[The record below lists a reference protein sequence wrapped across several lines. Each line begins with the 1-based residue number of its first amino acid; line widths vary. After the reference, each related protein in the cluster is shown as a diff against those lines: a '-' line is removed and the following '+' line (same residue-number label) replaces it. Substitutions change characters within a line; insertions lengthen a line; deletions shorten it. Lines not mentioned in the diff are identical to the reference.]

1 MCACERSDKM
11 RVWLYARL
19 SRDEDDE
26 LNSLTNQQNIIREY
40 ANKNGFNIV
49 GESFDDNVS
58 GMHFNRDGI
67 NKIYEAVENKLI
79 DAVIVKD
86 MSRLGRHK
94 TQTALFIDYLREN
107 DVKVLSVT
115 ENLDTSN
122 ENDDLIIGFKG
133 LFNDMYARDISR
145 KVRAGFLQKQKEG
158 LVMIPPMGYF
168 KDKNTKEILIMEEP
182 ANIVRRIF
190 QMYLDGYG
198 LKNIAHKL
206 NAEGLKTPAYYQL
219 KYLNKKQGYNKPEI
233 TTRYLWNGTA
243 VKRVLINE
251 FYCGNLVNHKYMLDK
266 INKQRKTYSTDEQIR
281 HDNAVPALISKED
294 FDKVQMLLESKK
306 KDNVRSN
313 FDKPYHRYT
322 GLIKCGDCGSSFSCK
337 IRKCK
342 DKPDRIEYVCN
353 SYHRYGKEHCS
364 PHRIN
369 ESVLD
374 EIVYSELLN
383 IRQQAQEN
391 FKQIDAKLS
400 LWKQNKALS
409 QNNIKS
415 LTEQLSQRKLDQE
428 EILLERLRDKE
439 RADVYTQMLEKCEN
453 DIERISKRIDE
464 IEHIDETIKK
474 RKADIKSSIEVL
486 DKIIEEK
493 SINDS
498 DLRMLVDHIKISE
511 VNGKLD
517 VNITLNGRFKSHTD
531 IYDTG
536 ELVDSSIAS

>member
-1 MCACERSDKM
+1 MCACERSDNM

-26 LNSLTNQQNIIREY
+26 LNSLTNQQNIIREF
-40 ANKNGFNIV
+40 ADKNGFNIV

-58 GMHFNRDGI
+58 GMHFNREGI
-67 NKIYEAVENKLI
+67 NKIYEVVENKLI

-168 KDKNTKEILIMEEP
+168 KDKNTGEILIMEEP
-182 ANIVRRIF
+182 ASIVRRIF

-206 NAEGLKTPAYYQL
+206 NDEGHKTPAYYQL
-219 KYLNKKQGYNKPEI
+219 KYLDKHQGYNKPEI

-243 VKRVLINE
+243 VKRVLTNE

-266 INKQRKTYSTDEQIR
+266 INRQRKTYSVDEQIR
-281 HDNAVPALISKED
+281 HDNAVPAIVSKED
-294 FDKVQMLLESKK
+294 YDKVQMLLESKK
-306 KDNVRSN
+306 KDNVRST
-313 FDKPYHRYT
+313 FSKSYHRYT
-322 GLIKCGDCGSSFSCK
+322 GLIKCADCGSSFSCK
-337 IRKCK
+337 IRKWK
-342 DKPDRIEYVCN
+342 DKADRIEYVCN

-369 ESVLD
+369 EIVLD
-374 EIVYSELLN
+374 EIIYAELLN
-383 IRQQAQEN
+383 IREQAEEK
-391 FKQIDAKLS
+391 FKQIDAKLN
-400 LWKQNKALS
+400 LWKQNKSLS
-409 QNNIKS
+409 QNNIK
-415 LTEQLSQRKLDQE
+415 LLNEQLSQRKSDQQ

-439 RADVYTQMLEKCEN
+439 RADIYTQMLEKCES
-453 DIERISKRIDE
+453 DIETLSKRIAELEDM
-464 IEHIDETIKK
+464 DNTIKK
-474 RKADIKSSIEVL
+474 RKAEILNSIEIFN
-486 DKIIEEK
+486 KIIEEG
-493 SINDS
+493 SISDS
-498 DLRMLVDHIKISE
+498 DLRMLIDKIEIFEKDSKLDINIIL
-511 VNGKLD
+511 NGKFKEH
-517 VNITLNGRFKSHTD
+517 TLNFNEVQ
-531 IYDTG
+531 I
-536 ELVDSSIAS
+536 LNLAS

>member
-1 MCACERSDKM
+1 MCACERGVKM

-40 ANKNGFNIV
+40 AEKNNYTVV

-58 GMHFNRDGI
+58 GMHFNREGI
-67 NKIYEAVENKLI
+67 NKIYEAVENKSI

-107 DVKVLSVT
+107 SVKVLSVT

-168 KDKNTKEILIMEEP
+168 KDKNTKEIIIMEEP

-198 LKNIAHKL
+198 LKAIANQL
-206 NAEGLKTPAYYQL
+206 NSEGIKTPSYYQQ
-219 KYLNKKQGYNKPEI
+219 KYIGKGIPYTKPEI
-233 TTRYLWNGTA
+233 TSRYLWEGTA
-243 VKRVLINE
+243 VKRILQNE
-251 FYCGNLVNHKYMLDK
+251 FYTGTVVCHQSYTSK
-266 INKQRKTYSTDEQIR
+266 INHIRKDLPAEEHFR
-281 HDNAVPALISKED
+281 HENFVPAIIDKD
-294 FDKVQMLLESKK
+294 VFGKVQFLLENKK
-306 KDNVRSN
+306 HNNVRASSN
-313 FDKPYHRYT
+313 RPYHRYT

-337 IRKCK
+337 TRKFR
-342 DKPDRIEYVCN
+342 DREPYYEYVCN

-364 PHRIN
+364 PHRIK
-369 ESVLD
+369 ESILD
-374 EIVYSELLN
+374 KIIYDELLVLRN
-383 IRQQAQEN
+383 NALEN
-391 FKQIDAKLS
+391 FKQIDAKLNTWQRNKS
-400 LWKQNKALS
+400 LT
-409 QNNIKS
+409 QNNIA
-415 LTEQLSQRKLDQE
+415 LLNEQLSQRKSDQQ

-439 RADVYTQMLEKCEN
+439 RADIYTQMLEKCES
-453 DIERISKRIDE
+453 DIDSLSKRIAELEDM
-464 IEHIDETIKK
+464 DATIKK
-474 RKADIKSSIEVL
+474 RKAEISSSIEIFN
-486 DKIIEEK
+486 KIIDEGTI
-493 SINDS
+493 SDS
-498 DLRMLVDHIKISE
+498 DLRMLIDKIEISEKDNKLDIKIIL
-511 VNGKLD
+511 NGKF
-517 VNITLNGRFKSHTD
+517 NEHSLN
-531 IYDTG
+531 YDKI
-536 ELVDSSIAS
+536 EMLNLVS

>member
-1 MCACERSDKM
+1 MCACKRGEVM

-40 ANKNGFNIV
+40 AEKNGYIVV

-58 GMHFNRDGI
+58 GMHFNREGI
-67 NKIYEAVENKLI
+67 NKIYEAVENKSI

-133 LFNDMYARDISR
+133 LLNDMYARDISR

-206 NAEGLKTPAYYQL
+206 NEEGLKTPAYYQL
-219 KYLNKKQGYNKPEI
+219 KYLDKHQGYNKPEI

-243 VKRVLINE
+243 VKRVLTNE

-266 INKQRKTYSTDEQIR
+266 INRQRKTYSIDEQIR
-281 HDNAVPALISKED
+281 HDNAVPAIVSKED

-306 KDNVRSN
+306 KGNVRST
-313 FDKPYHRYT
+313 FSKPYHRYT
-322 GLIKCGDCGSSFSCK
+322 GLIKCADCGSSFSCK
-337 IRKCK
+337 IRKWK

-369 ESVLD
+369 ETVLD
-374 EIVYSELLN
+374 EIIYAELLN
-383 IRQQAQEN
+383 IREQAQEN
-391 FKQIDAKLS
+391 FKQIDAKLN
-400 LWKQNKALS
+400 LWKHNKSLS
-409 QNNIKS
+409 QNNIK
-415 LTEQLSQRKLDQE
+415 LLNEQLSQRKSDQQ

-439 RADVYTQMLEKCEN
+439 RTDIYTQMLEKCES
-453 DIERISKRIDE
+453 DIDTLSKRIAELEDM
-464 IEHIDETIKK
+464 DNTIKK
-474 RKADIKSSIEVL
+474 RKAEISNSIEIFN
-486 DKIIEEK
+486 KIIDEGTI
-493 SINDS
+493 SDS
-498 DLRMLVDHIKISE
+498 DLRMLIDKILISE
-511 VNGKLD
+511 RDGKLD
-517 VNITLNGRFKSHTD
+517 ININLNGKFKEHSLNYNE
-531 IYDTG
+531 I
-536 ELVDSSIAS
+536 EILNLVS

>member
-1 MCACERSDKM
+1 M
-11 RVWLYARL
+11 
-19 SRDEDDE
+19 
-26 LNSLTNQQNIIREY
+26 
-40 ANKNGFNIV
+40 
-49 GESFDDNVS
+49 
-58 GMHFNRDGI
+58 
-67 NKIYEAVENKLI
+67 
-79 DAVIVKD
+79 
-86 MSRLGRHK
+86 
-94 TQTALFIDYLREN
+94 
-107 DVKVLSVT
+107 
-115 ENLDTSN
+115 
-122 ENDDLIIGFKG
+122 
-133 LFNDMYARDISR
+133 
-145 KVRAGFLQKQKEG
+145 
-158 LVMIPPMGYF
+158 
-168 KDKNTKEILIMEEP
+168 
-182 ANIVRRIF
+182 
-190 QMYLDGYG
+190 
-198 LKNIAHKL
+198 
-206 NAEGLKTPAYYQL
+206 
-219 KYLNKKQGYNKPEI
+219 
-233 TTRYLWNGTA
+233 
-243 VKRVLINE
+243 
-251 FYCGNLVNHKYMLDK
+251 
-266 INKQRKTYSTDEQIR
+266 
-281 HDNAVPALISKED
+281 
-294 FDKVQMLLESKK
+294 
-306 KDNVRSN
+306 
-313 FDKPYHRYT
+313 
-322 GLIKCGDCGSSFSCK
+322 
-337 IRKCK
+337 
-342 DKPDRIEYVCN
+342 
-353 SYHRYGKEHCS
+353 
-364 PHRIN
+364 
-369 ESVLD
+369 
-374 EIVYSELLN
+374 LN

>member
-1 MCACERSDKM
+1 MCACERSDSM

-26 LNSLTNQQNIIREY
+26 LNSLTNQQNIIREF
-40 ANKNGFNIV
+40 ADKNNYTVV

-58 GMHFNRDGI
+58 GMHFNREGI
-67 NKIYEAVENKLI
+67 NKIYEVVENKLI

-168 KDKNTKEILIMEEP
+168 KDKNTGEILIMEEP

-206 NAEGLKTPAYYQL
+206 NDEGLKTPAYYQL
-219 KYLNKKQGYNKPEI
+219 KYLDKHQGYNKPEI

-243 VKRVLINE
+243 VKRVLTNE

-266 INKQRKTYSTDEQIR
+266 INRQRKTYSADEQIR
-281 HDNAVPALISKED
+281 HDNAVPAIVSKED

-306 KDNVRSN
+306 KDNVRATFS
-313 FDKPYHRYT
+313 KPYHRYT
-322 GLIKCGDCGSSFSCK
+322 GLIKCAECGSSFSCK
-337 IRKCK
+337 IRKWK

-353 SYHRYGKEHCS
+353 SYHRYGKEHCT

-369 ESVLD
+369 ETVLD
-374 EIVYSELLN
+374 EIIYAELLN
-383 IRQQAQEN
+383 IREQAKEN
-391 FKQIDAKLS
+391 FKQIDAKLN
-400 LWKQNKALS
+400 LWKQNKSLS
-409 QNNIKS
+409 QNNIK
-415 LTEQLSQRKLDQE
+415 LLNEQLSQRKSDQQ

-439 RADVYTQMLEKCEN
+439 RTDIYTQMLEKCES
-453 DIERISKRIDE
+453 DIKTLSKRIAELEDM
-464 IEHIDETIKK
+464 DNTIKK
-474 RKADIKSSIEVL
+474 RKAEISSSIEIFN
-486 DKIIEEK
+486 KIIEEG
-493 SINDS
+493 SISDS
-498 DLRMLVDHIKISE
+498 DLRMLIDKIEISE
-511 VNGKLD
+511 KDDSLD
-517 VNITLNGRFKSHTD
+517 INITLNGKFKEHALNFNEVQTLN
-531 IYDTG
+531 
-536 ELVDSSIAS
+536 LVS

>member
-1 MCACERSDKM
+1 MCACERSDSM

-26 LNSLTNQQNIIREY
+26 LNSLTNQQNIIREF
-40 ANKNGFNIV
+40 ADKNNYTVV

-58 GMHFNRDGI
+58 GMHFNREGI
-67 NKIYEAVENKLI
+67 NKIYEVVENKLI

-168 KDKNTKEILIMEEP
+168 KDKNTGEILIMEEP

-206 NAEGLKTPAYYQL
+206 NDEGLKTPAYYQL
-219 KYLNKKQGYNKPEI
+219 KYLDKHQGYNKPEI

-243 VKRVLINE
+243 VKRVLTNE

-266 INKQRKTYSTDEQIR
+266 INRQRKTYSADEQIR
-281 HDNAVPALISKED
+281 HDNAVPAIVSKED

-306 KDNVRSN
+306 KDNVRATFS
-313 FDKPYHRYT
+313 KPYHRYT
-322 GLIKCGDCGSSFSCK
+322 GLIKCADCGSSFSCK
-337 IRKCK
+337 IRKWK

-353 SYHRYGKEHCS
+353 SYHRYGKEHCT

-369 ESVLD
+369 ETVLD
-374 EIVYSELLN
+374 EIIYAELLN
-383 IRQQAQEN
+383 IREQAKEN
-391 FKQIDAKLS
+391 FKQIDAKLN
-400 LWKQNKALS
+400 LWKQNKSLS
-409 QNNIKS
+409 QNNIK
-415 LTEQLSQRKLDQE
+415 LLNEQLSQRKSDQQ

-439 RADVYTQMLEKCEN
+439 RTDIYTQMLEKCES
-453 DIERISKRIDE
+453 DIKALSKRIAELEDM
-464 IEHIDETIKK
+464 DNTIKK
-474 RKADIKSSIEVL
+474 RKAEISSSIEIFN
-486 DKIIEEK
+486 KIIEEG
-493 SINDS
+493 SISDS
-498 DLRMLVDHIKISE
+498 DLRMLIDKIEISE
-511 VNGKLD
+511 KDDSLD
-517 VNITLNGRFKSHTD
+517 INITLNGKFKEHALNFNEVQTLN
-531 IYDTG
+531 
-536 ELVDSSIAS
+536 LVS

>member
-1 MCACERSDKM
+1 MCACERSDVM

-40 ANKNGFNIV
+40 ADKNNYTIV

-58 GMHFNRDGI
+58 GMHFNREGI
-67 NKIYEAVENKLI
+67 NKIYEVVENKFI

-206 NAEGLKTPAYYQL
+206 NEDGYKTPAYYQL
-219 KYLNKKQGYNKPEI
+219 KYLDKHQGYNKPEI

-243 VKRVLINE
+243 VKRVLTNE

-266 INKQRKTYSTDEQIR
+266 INRQRKTYSVDEQIR
-281 HDNAVPALISKED
+281 HDNAVPAIISKED
-294 FDKVQMLLESKK
+294 FDRVQMLLESKK
-306 KDNVRSN
+306 KGNVRST
-313 FDKPYHRYT
+313 FSKPYHRYT
-322 GLIKCGDCGSSFSCK
+322 GLINCADCGSSFSCK
-337 IRKCK
+337 IRKWK

-369 ESVLD
+369 ETVLD
-374 EIVYSELLN
+374 EIIYAELLN
-383 IRQQAQEN
+383 IREQAQEN
-391 FKQIDAKLS
+391 FKQIDAKLN
-400 LWKQNKALS
+400 LWKQNKSLS
-409 QNNIKS
+409 QNNIK
-415 LTEQLSQRKLDQE
+415 LLNEQLSQRKSDQQ

-439 RADVYTQMLEKCEN
+439 RTDIYTQMLEKCES
-453 DIERISKRIDE
+453 DIKTLSKRIAELEDM
-464 IEHIDETIKK
+464 DNTIKK
-474 RKADIKSSIEVL
+474 RKAEISSSIEIFN
-486 DKIIEEK
+486 KIIDEGTI
-493 SINDS
+493 SDS
-498 DLRMLVDHIKISE
+498 DLRMLIDKIEISE
-511 VNGKLD
+511 KDSKLDINIILNGKFKEH
-517 VNITLNGRFKSHTD
+517 TLNFNEVQ
-531 IYDTG
+531 ILN
-536 ELVDSSIAS
+536 LVS

>member
-1 MCACERSDKM
+1 MCACERGEIM

-40 ANKNGFNIV
+40 AEKNNYIIV

-58 GMHFNRDGI
+58 GMHFNREGI
-67 NKIYEAVENKLI
+67 NKIYEVVENKLI

-107 DVKVLSVT
+107 EVKVLSVT

-168 KDKNTKEILIMEEP
+168 KDKNTKEIVIMEEP

-198 LKNIAHKL
+198 LKSIAQTL
-206 NAEGLKTPAYYQL
+206 NNEGVKTPSFYQK
-219 KYLNKKQGYNKPEI
+219 KYIGKGIPYTKPEI
-233 TTRYLWNGTA
+233 TSRYLWEGTA
-243 VKRVLINE
+243 VKRILQNE
-251 FYCGNLVNHKYMLDK
+251 FYTGTVVCHQSYTNKINHIRKMLPTEEHFKHENLVPAIIDK
-266 INKQRKTYSTDEQIR
+266 D
-281 HDNAVPALISKED
+281 V
-294 FDKVQMLLESKK
+294 FDKVQYLLENKK
-306 KDNVRSN
+306 KNNVRASSN
-313 FDKPYHRYT
+313 KPYHRYT

-337 IRKCK
+337 TRKFR
-342 DKPDRIEYVCN
+342 DREPYYEYVCN
-353 SYHRYGKEHCS
+353 SYHRYGKEHCT
-364 PHRIN
+364 PHRIK

-374 EIVYSELLN
+374 KIIYDELLV
-383 IRQQAQEN
+383 IRDNAIEN
-391 FKQIDAKLS
+391 FKQIDTKLNTWQRNKS
-400 LWKQNKALS
+400 LA
-409 QNNIKS
+409 QNNIALLNIQ
-415 LTEQLSQRKLDQE
+415 LTQRKSDQQ

-439 RADVYTQMLEKCEN
+439 RADVYTQMLEKCES
-453 DIERISKRIDE
+453 DIEILSKRIAELEDM
-464 IEHIDETIKK
+464 DSTIKK
-474 RKADIKSSIEVL
+474 RKAEISNSIEIFNM
-486 DKIIEEK
+486 IIDEGTI
-493 SINDS
+493 SDS
-498 DLRMLVDHIKISE
+498 DLRMLIDKIIISE
-511 VNGKLD
+511 KDGKLD
-517 VNITLNGRFKSHTD
+517 IKIIINGKFREHTLNFD
-531 IYDTG
+531 EVQILN
-536 ELVDSSIAS
+536 LVS

>member
-1 MCACERSDKM
+1 MCACERSGNM

-19 SRDEDDE
+19 SRDEGDE
-26 LNSLTNQQNIIREY
+26 LNSLTNQQNIIREF
-40 ANKNGFNIV
+40 AEKNNYTVV

-67 NKIYEAVENKLI
+67 NKIYEVVENKLI

-206 NAEGLKTPAYYQL
+206 NDEGFKTPAYYQL
-219 KYLNKKQGYNKPEI
+219 KYLDKHQGYNKPEI

-243 VKRVLINE
+243 VKRVLTNE

-266 INKQRKTYSTDEQIR
+266 INKQRKTYSANEQIR
-281 HDNAVPALISKED
+281 HDNAVPAIVNKED

-306 KDNVRSN
+306 KNNVRSTSN
-313 FDKPYHRYT
+313 KPYHRYT

-337 IRKCK
+337 IRKWK

-364 PHRIN
+364 PHRIK

-374 EIVYSELLN
+374 KIIFDELLV
-383 IRQQAQEN
+383 IRDNTTES
-391 FKQIDAKLS
+391 FKQIDAKLNT
-400 LWKQNKALS
+400 WQKNKSLS
-409 QNNIKS
+409 QNNIK
-415 LTEQLSQRKLDQE
+415 LLNEKLSQRKSDQQ

-439 RADVYTQMLEKCEN
+439 RADIYTQMLEKCES
-453 DIERISKRIDE
+453 DIETLSKRIAELEDM
-464 IEHIDETIKK
+464 DTTIKK
-474 RKADIKSSIEVL
+474 RKAEISNSIEIFT
-486 DKIIEEK
+486 KIIGEGAI
-493 SINDS
+493 SDS
-498 DLRMLVDHIKISE
+498 DLRMLIDKIEISE
-511 VNGKLD
+511 HNGKLD
-517 VNITLNGRFKSHTD
+517 IIIILNGKFKEHNLNFD
-531 IYDTG
+531 EVQILN
-536 ELVDSSIAS
+536 LVS

>member
-1 MCACERSDKM
+1 MCACERSGNM

-26 LNSLTNQQNIIREY
+26 LNSLTNQQNIIREFAEKSNY
-40 ANKNGFNIV
+40 TVV

-67 NKIYEAVENKLI
+67 NKIYEVVENKLI

-206 NAEGLKTPAYYQL
+206 NDEGFKTPAYYQL
-219 KYLNKKQGYNKPEI
+219 KYLDKHQGYNKPEI

-243 VKRVLINE
+243 VKRVLTNE

-266 INKQRKTYSTDEQIR
+266 INKQRKIYSANEQIR
-281 HDNAVPALISKED
+281 HDNAVPAIVNKED

-306 KDNVRSN
+306 KNNVRSTSN
-313 FDKPYHRYT
+313 KPYHRYA
-322 GLIKCGDCGSSFSCK
+322 GLIKCGDCSSSFSCK
-337 IRKCK
+337 IRKWK

-364 PHRIN
+364 PHRIK

-374 EIVYSELLN
+374 KIIFDELLV
-383 IRQQAQEN
+383 IRDNTTES
-391 FKQIDAKLS
+391 FKQIDAKLNT
-400 LWKQNKALS
+400 WQKNKSLS
-409 QNNIKS
+409 QNNIK
-415 LTEQLSQRKLDQE
+415 LLIEKLSQRKSDQQ

-439 RADVYTQMLEKCEN
+439 RADIYTQMLEKCES
-453 DIERISKRIDE
+453 DIETLSKRIAELEDM
-464 IEHIDETIKK
+464 DNTIKK
-474 RKADIKSSIEVL
+474 RKAEISSSIEIFN
-486 DKIIEEK
+486 KIINEGTI
-493 SINDS
+493 SNS
-498 DLRMLVDHIKISE
+498 DLRMLIDKIEISE
-511 VNGKLD
+511 NEGNLDISIIFNGKFREHA
-517 VNITLNGRFKSHTD
+517 LNFDEVQRLN
-531 IYDTG
+531 
-536 ELVDSSIAS
+536 LVS

>member
-1 MCACERSDKM
+1 MCACERSDDM

-40 ANKNGFNIV
+40 AEKNNYTIV

-58 GMHFNRDGI
+58 GMHFNREGI

-168 KDKNTKEILIMEEP
+168 KDKNTGKVIIMDEP

-206 NAEGLKTPAYYQL
+206 NDEGHKTPAYYQL
-219 KYLNKKQGYNKPEI
+219 KYLDKHQGYNKPEI

-243 VKRVLINE
+243 VKRVLTNE

-266 INKQRKTYSTDEQIR
+266 INRQRKTYSVDEQIR
-281 HDNAVPALISKED
+281 HDNAVPAIISKED

-306 KDNVRSN
+306 KGNVRATFS
-313 FDKPYHRYT
+313 KPYHRYT
-322 GLIKCGDCGSSFSCK
+322 GLIKCADCGSSFSCK
-337 IRKCK
+337 IRKWK

-369 ESVLD
+369 ETTLD
-374 EIVYSELLN
+374 EIVYAELLN
-383 IRQQAQEN
+383 IKEQAKEN
-391 FKQIDAKLS
+391 FKQIDAKLN
-400 LWKQNKALS
+400 LWKRNKSLS
-409 QNNIKS
+409 QNNIK
-415 LTEQLSQRKLDQE
+415 LLNEQLSQRKSDQQ

-439 RADVYTQMLEKCEN
+439 RADIYTQMLEKCES
-453 DIERISKRIDE
+453 DIETLSKRIAELEDM
-464 IEHIDETIKK
+464 DNTIKK
-474 RKADIKSSIEVL
+474 RKAEILNSIEIFN
-486 DKIIEEK
+486 KIIEEG
-493 SINDS
+493 SISDS
-498 DLRMLVDHIKISE
+498 DLRMLIDKIEISE
-511 VNGKLD
+511 KDSKLDINIILNGKFKER
-517 VNITLNGRFKSHTD
+517 TLNFNEVQ
-531 IYDTG
+531 ILN
-536 ELVDSSIAS
+536 LVS